1 MQNVTDG
8 KVGWELKV
16 GTFIS
21 CLCFCVV
28 HVEELARLSESESFS
43 VRFPSFVLFLIFLD
57 NSFEFVQKNNLL
69 FLNHFFLLCNT
80 SQLKKLSHFPVLFS
94 TRSLVLL
101 LALSLFVFF
110 NGGFLCFQLFC
121 VCFKLS
127 IFLTKAYKRPYA
139 LVTLRAFKCQQG
151 RSFENG

>member
-21 CLCFCVV
+21 CLCFFVV

-69 FLNHFFLLCNT
+69 FLNHFFFALQHFSAEEAVT
-80 SQLKKLSHFPVLFS
+80 FFSVIFHSLSRTFARTFSVCVL
-94 TRSLVLL
+94 
-101 LALSLFVFF
+101 
-110 NGGFLCFQLFC
+110 
-121 VCFKLS
+121 
-127 IFLTKAYKRPYA
+127 
-139 LVTLRAFKCQQG
+139 
-151 RSFENG
+151 